1 MTIADKDRAMPT
13 AKNLENLGG
22 KLKAIRT
29 HLGYSQE
36 EMATAVGK
44 TGRSRRSR
52 VHEWE
57 KGLREPELS
66 CLSAYAR
73 LAGISADDLLDDRV
87 ELRL

>member
-1 MTIADKDRAMPT
+1 MADEDRAMST
-13 AKNLENLGG
+13 ARNLENLGA
-22 KLKAIRT
+22 KLKAIRKPW
-29 HLGYSQE
+29 GDSRE
-36 EMATAVGK
+36 DMARAWGK
-44 TGRSRRSR
+44 RGKSRRSR

-73 LAGISADDLLDDRV
+73 LAGISADDLLDDSV

>member
-1 MTIADKDRAMPT
+1 MAT
-13 AKNLENLGG
+13 AKNLENLGS
-22 KLKAIRT
+22 KLKAIRKR
-29 HLGYSQE
+29 LGYSQE

-44 TGRSRRSR
+44 TGKSRRAR

-57 KGLREPELS
+57 NGLREPELS

-73 LAGISADDLLDDRV
+73 LAGVSTDVLLDDTV